1 MSSPRKQFSS
11 PQLSKSVSPIRRSG
25 SPDRRRQIA
34 QLEQGFREK
43 RQKPNEPQSSPSK
56 TVTFSDMPRL
66 STSATTDTTAT
77 GTDDGPSTQEILAQM
92 ASALDKVATTFST
105 TAAQLKDS
113 KETQQRTLDEVAQLR
128 QVVQKLQKDVH
139 LLLERDRKS

>member
-1 MSSPRKQFSS
+1 
-11 PQLSKSVSPIRRSG
+11 
-25 SPDRRRQIA
+25 
-34 QLEQGFREK
+34 
-43 RQKPNEPQSSPSK
+43 
-56 TVTFSDMPRL
+56 MPRL
-66 STSATTDTTAT
+66 STSATTETTAT
-77 GTDDGPSTQEILAQM
+77 GTDDGPLTQEILAQM

-128 QVVQKLQKDVH
+128 QVVQKLQKDVY